1 MTANSTKTRKAKA
14 RVLQDLV
21 AEKIRYVFGL
31 TVADVAP
38 AIMGDSGIDIKL
50 SDKARELF
58 PYGPECKFQE
68 STSIWEWLAQAEEN
82 AKNEKLEPLLVFK
95 RSRSKV
101 YAVIEF
107 DHFLKLVAKK

>member
-1 MTANSTKTRKAKA
+1 MTAKSTKSKKAKA

-21 AEKIRYVFGL
+21 AEKIREFTGL
-31 TVADVAP
+31 GAADVST

-50 SDKARELF
+50 SEKARGMF
-58 PYGPECKFQE
+58 PYGTECKFQE

-82 AKNEKLEPLLVFK
+82 AKNEKLVPVLIFK

-101 YAVIEF
+101 YAVLEL
-107 DHFLKLVAKK
+107 DEFLKLVKK